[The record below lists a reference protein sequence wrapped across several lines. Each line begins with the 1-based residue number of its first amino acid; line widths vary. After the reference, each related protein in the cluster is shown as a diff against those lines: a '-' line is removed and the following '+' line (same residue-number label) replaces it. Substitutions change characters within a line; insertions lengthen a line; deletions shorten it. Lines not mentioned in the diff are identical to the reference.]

1 MITSA
6 IEAHEEHDVGSID
19 IPGAFL
25 HVLTDEEIYMLLRDP
40 LSELMVMVD
49 PYLYLQYITYNS
61 KVQALLYLKMNKAL
75 YGLLKSVL
83 QFYKKFR
90 SNIEAYGFKVNP

>member
-6 IEAHEEHDVGSID
+6 IEAHEERDVEIID

-49 PYLYLQYITYNS
+49 PYWYHQYITYIF
-61 KVQALLYLKMNKAL
+61 KGQTILYVNTNKAL
-75 YGLLKSVL
+75 YGLLKSTL
-83 QFYKKFR
+83 QFYKKFCYK
-90 SNIEAYGFKVNP
+90 IKA